1 MSEKLIDFER
11 FRIVPCDHEEMIRD
25 YGPHPGGH
33 YCKVTCGKC
42 RRFIKW
48 EGKPKEKKSRKGQ
61 AELRN
66 RFCKDYCEMCL
77 SMKEDLVL
85 PDTLEIHHVL
95 EVQHGGSDD
104 PENLQT
110 LCTGCH
116 KMVHWRRTYNRHSSF
131 ETHQTNEDACSK
143 KRQRKKPE
151 HGLL

>member
-11 FRIVPCDHEEMIRD
+11 FRIVPCDHEELCRD

-33 YCKVTCGKC
+33 YCKVTCVKC

-48 EGKPKEKKSRKGQ
+48 EGKPK
-61 AELRN
+61 
-66 RFCKDYCEMCL
+66 DYCELCL

-116 KMVHWRRTYNRHSSF
+116 RMVHWRRTYNRHSSF
-131 ETHQTNEDACSK
+131 ESQIERLRDEPS
-143 KRQRKKPE
+143 P
-151 HGLL
+151 

>member
-1 MSEKLIDFER
+1 MAKVLFDASKYTASKYTR
-11 FRIVPCDHEEMIRD
+11 TANCDHENLKRN

-33 YCKVTCGKC
+33 DCKVTCDDCGL
-42 RRFIKW
+42 FIKW

-61 AELRN
+61 ADLRN
-66 RFCKDYCEMCL
+66 RFCKDYCELCL

-95 EVQHGGSDD
+95 EVQHGGSDE

-131 ETHQTNEDACSK
+131 KANEISD
-143 KRQRKKPE
+143 
-151 HGLL
+151 